1 MSFTLVELSEVAEIF
16 NGKTPSKAE
25 QRDKGFPV
33 LKIKDIS
40 EHRKF
45 KGIFESFVD
54 ESVALKSKSKFLRLN
69 DTLILNA
76 AHNADYVGSKQ
87 YRVEPEVVGC
97 LPTGEWLLVRA
108 TAGNILDGI
117 YLNFWLRSDFA
128 RHQIKTLVKG
138 IHLYPKDVAR
148 LKIPLPPLPI
158 QKQIAAVLEKA
169 DTLRQ
174 QCQQME
180 QELNALAHAVFLEM
194 FGDYRTSDQ
203 SGFVKLGDC
212 ADVCSG
218 VTKGQKF
225 NGKPTSVVPYMRV
238 ANVQDGYLDLNEV
251 KEIEARQSD
260 IEKYALKLGDILM
273 TEGGDHD
280 KLGRGAIW
288 QGEIDNC
295 IHQNHVFRV
304 RFVNSYLPKFFEY
317 LLQTQY
323 AKQYFLKCAKKTTN
337 LASINIT
344 QLKSLPM
351 PNASLKAQQ
360 KFVDYIAQLD
370 ALKAVAKKTTQ
381 YHEKTFNALMQRAF
395 KGELD
400 LRANA

>member
-1 MSFTLVELSEVAEIF
+1 MSFPLVALGDLALFINGYPFKPSDWES
-16 NGKTPSKAE
+16 NGKPIIRIQNLTDSSKPFNYSTMVLN
-25 QRDKGFPV
+25 DKYIVRMGDLLVSWSATLDVFEWAREDA
-33 LKIKDIS
+33 LLNQHI
-40 EHRKF
+40 F
-45 KGIFESFVD
+45 KVEPDYDKVD
-54 ESVALKSKSKFLRLN
+54 KSYLRYALKEAIAEMMKFTR
-69 DTLILNA
+69 
-76 AHNADYVGSKQ
+76 GSTMKHVN
-87 YRVEPEVVGC
+87 RG
-97 LPTGEWLLVRA
+97 
-108 TAGNILDGI
+108 
-117 YLNFWLRSDFA
+117 DFLG
-128 RHQIKTLVKG
+128 T
-138 IHLYPKDVAR
+138 Y
-148 LKIPLPPLPI
+148 IPLPPLPT
-158 QKQIAAVLEKA
+158 QKQIAAVFEKA

-180 QELNALAHAVFLEM
+180 QELNALAQAVFLDM

-260 IEKYALKLGDILM
+260 IEKYALKPGDILM

-280 KLGRGAIW
+280 KLGRGAVW

-323 AKQYFLKCAKKTTN
+323 AKQYFLRCAKKTTN

-344 QLKSLPM
+344 QLKLLPM
-351 PNASLKAQQ
+351 PNASLQAQQ

-381 YHEKTFNALMQRAF
+381 YHEKTFSSLMQRAF

-400 LRANA
+400 LKAGV